1 MSIEMPGNTMA
12 LLATARGKILDL
24 GPGTGVLLEHFRAEQ
39 ITEGYGPEPA
49 IDMYPVLH
57 KNIEKAGLKGKY
69 HVLECGA
76 EPDSLIPALA
86 QAGVLGKA
94 GLGGEGI
101 FDTILCTRVLCG
113 VPQPHETIKTLY
125 RLLKPGG
132 RMLVCE
138 HVTSPWPT
146 KGSVFGW
153 VVQKALMIV
162 GWKFW
167 MAGCT
172 INRDTLGML
181 TSAPGHGEKWGEVD
195 VAYASTWHPLP
206 FIVGTFTKKK

>member
-1 MSIEMPGNTMA
+1 MPGNTMA

-24 GPGTGVLLEHFRAEQ
+24 GPGTGVLLSRFKPEL

-49 IDMYPVLH
+49 VDMHPKL
-57 KNIEKAGLKGKY
+57 KENIAKAGLHGKY

-86 QAGVLGKA
+86 KAGVLGRD
-94 GLGGEGI
+94 GWGGEGV
-101 FDTILCTRVLCG
+101 FDTVLCTRVLCG
-113 VPQPHETIKTLY
+113 VPQPEETIKLLY

-138 HVTSPWPT
+138 HVTSPWPV
-146 KGSVFGW
+146 KGSILGW
-153 VVQKALMIV
+153 GVQKVLAAV

-167 MAGCT
+167 MAGGPIT
-172 INRDTLGML
+172 RDTLAML
-181 TSAPGHGEKWGEVD
+181 HAAPGKGEEWGEVD
-195 VAYASTWHPLP
+195 IAYAGSWHPLP
-206 FIVGTFTKKK
+206 FIVGTFTKEK